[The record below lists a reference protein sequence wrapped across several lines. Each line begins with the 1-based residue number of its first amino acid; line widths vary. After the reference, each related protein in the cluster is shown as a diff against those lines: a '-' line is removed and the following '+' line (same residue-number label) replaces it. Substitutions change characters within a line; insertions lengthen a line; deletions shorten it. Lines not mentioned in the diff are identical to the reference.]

1 MGERPLGSPL
11 TPRRCP
17 VPANG
22 ARRYGRRDAR
32 HPQRVRVAPRAV
44 PPGRASSRGGART
57 MARSWQPLRL
67 RAAAPVVALVVLLV
81 GWSAAEVAGDC
92 VAVVNIS
99 SFYPR
104 TTLLAVR

>member
-1 MGERPLGSPL
+1 MGG
-11 TPRRCP
+11 
-17 VPANG
+17 A
-22 ARRYGRRDAR
+22 ARR
-32 HPQRVRVAPRAV
+32 
-44 PPGRASSRGGART
+44 ASFRGGARA

-67 RAAAPVVALVVLLV
+67 RAPATVVALLVLLV

>member
-1 MGERPLGSPL
+1 
-11 TPRRCP
+11 
-17 VPANG
+17 
-22 ARRYGRRDAR
+22 
-32 HPQRVRVAPRAV
+32 
-44 PPGRASSRGGART
+44 